1 VRSYA
6 PRERG
11 GDNSY
16 DDFCKAFEAIWRS
29 RMIADG
35 ERQRKRSGRLS
46 LSEMLTIMIGFHGS
60 GFRTFKRYY
69 QSLLSERQQEF
80 PNLLSDNRFVEWIPS
95 LTGPMAAYLM
105 HRFGEVTGIAFV
117 DSTALAVCGNK
128 RITRNR
134 VFRGRAKISRTT
146 VGWFFGFK
154 VHLVINDCGE
164 LLGIR
169 VTPGNVDDR
178 SPVRGMCSK
187 LIGKLFGDKGYL
199 SQKLTEDLL
208 QQGLHLVTSLRKNR
222 RGKLLPLWDKLMLRK
237 RSLIETVIDQLK
249 NISQIEHTRHRSPT
263 NCLVNILAGLAA
275 YTHQAKKPSLRLTPE
290 EIQDLEQLA
299 DAQLLVA

>member
-1 VRSYA
+1 MDWEALYCAV
-6 PRERG
+6 
-11 GDNSY
+11 

-35 ERQRKRSGRLS
+35 ERRRTRSSQLS
-46 LSEMLTIMIGFHGS
+46 LSEMLTIMIGFHS
-60 GFRTFKRYY
+60 SNCRTFKGYY
-69 QSLLSERQQEF
+69 LSLLADRRKDF
-80 PNLLSDNRFVEWIPS
+80 PNLISYPRFVEWMPS

-105 HRFGEVTGIAFV
+105 SRFGEVTGIAFV

-128 RITRNR
+128 RISRNR
-134 VFRGRAKISRTT
+134 VFQSRAKISRTT
-146 VGWFFGFK
+146 IGWFFGFK
-154 VHLVINDCGE
+154 VHVVINDRGE

-178 SPVRGMCSK
+178 SPVREMCRG

-208 QQGLHLVTSLRKNR
+208 QHGLRLVTSLRKNMR
-222 RGKLLPLWDKLMLRK
+222 EKLMPLWDKLMLRK

-249 NISQIEHTRHRSPT
+249 NISQIQHTRHRSPT
-263 NCLVNILAGLAA
+263 NYLVNVLAGLVA
-275 YTHQAKKPSLRLTPE
+275 YTHQAKKPSLHLTPE
-290 EIQDLEQLA
+290 QTQQLERLAESQLM
-299 DAQLLVA
+299 VA